1 MDAHEAARH
10 PPRTLPGSGG
20 NERARVLSHAGRG
33 LRLVAV
39 VLAACATAALVCTQ
53 LARSGGR
60 APPLGVADRATLA
73 TSGSVGP
80 LSRVDRYLQRKVR
93 KEQHLIS
100 SLSGAAPAATKELN
114 SQKGEDKEPFRGPGG
129 GGGKRMPVP
138 VPPPRAA
145 EARAPAGLDQRT
157 VPPRGAGAEAEHPA
171 VHAAADVEARALAAA
186 EAKERA
192 MQHSLSSLS
201 DSMDRQLA
209 QTAKILKGAP
219 SLEASSAPRRQAGG
233 GRSGGS
239 GLAED
244 ATELE
249 FESLRRKPVTSRSSS
264 AGAVR
269 VRAASVRVPRKAGRR
284 VKEAAGGS
292 EVRAERGG
300 VGRSKNRFKGQAT
313 GLRERT
319 MARARVL
326 HKWLHGQPAQAH
338 DSREQQ
344 QRELRAAAGRG
355 HEAGSRRMQASVL
368 AAQGQAEELRPGWVF
383 RKCTYMREYVCH
395 L

>member
-10 PPRTLPGSGG
+10 PPRTMPGSGG
-20 NERARVLSHAGRG
+20 DERAWVLSHAGRR

-60 APPLGVADRATLA
+60 ASPNGAAGRDTLA

-100 SLSGAAPAATKELN
+100 SLSGAAPAATKEQN
-114 SQKGEDKEPFRGPGG
+114 SQKGKGKEPFRGPGG
-129 GGGKRMPVP
+129 GGGKHMPVP
-138 VPPPRAA
+138 MPPPRAA

-157 VPPRGAGAEAEHPA
+157 VPPSGAGAEAEHPA

-233 GRSGGS
+233 RRSGGS

-269 VRAASVRVPRKAGRR
+269 AASVRVGREAGRR

-292 EVRAERGG
+292 ETNAERGA
-300 VGRSKNRFKGQAT
+300 VRRSKNRLKGQVT
-313 GLRERT
+313 VLRKRT
-319 MARARVL
+319 TARARVL
-326 HKWLHGQPAQAH
+326 HKWLHGQHARTH

-344 QRELRAAAGRG
+344 QRELRAAAGRS
-355 HEAGSRRMQASVL
+355 HEAGSRRMKATVL
-368 AAQGQAEELRPGWVF
+368 SAQGQAEELRPGWVF

>member
-1 MDAHEAARH
+1 
-10 PPRTLPGSGG
+10 
-20 NERARVLSHAGRG
+20 
-33 LRLVAV
+33 
-39 VLAACATAALVCTQ
+39 
-53 LARSGGR
+53 
-60 APPLGVADRATLA
+60 
-73 TSGSVGP
+73 
-80 LSRVDRYLQRKVR
+80 
-93 KEQHLIS
+93 
-100 SLSGAAPAATKELN
+100 
-114 SQKGEDKEPFRGPGG
+114 
-129 GGGKRMPVP
+129 
-138 VPPPRAA
+138 
-145 EARAPAGLDQRT
+145 APAGLDQRT

-233 GRSGGS
+233 GRSGRS

-269 VRAASVRVPRKAGRR
+269 VRAASVRVARKAGRR

-300 VGRSKNRFKGQAT
+300 FKGQAT
-313 GLRERT
+313 GLRKRT

-326 HKWLHGQPAQAH
+326 RKWLHGQQALAH

-368 AAQGQAEELRPGWVF
+368 AAQGQAEELRPGWVL